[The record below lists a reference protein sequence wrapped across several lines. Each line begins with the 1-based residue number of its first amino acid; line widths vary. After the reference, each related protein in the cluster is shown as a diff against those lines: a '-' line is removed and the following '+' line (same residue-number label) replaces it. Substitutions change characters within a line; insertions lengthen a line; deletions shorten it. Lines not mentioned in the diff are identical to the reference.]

1 LFSLISSLFVT
12 CVFGLVLT
20 LISAYWT
27 LEYIQAGKSGSSEPL
42 SQFGPLAVKVSTTVL
57 KYELKEE
64 DLIPGTRGI
73 INQLVKETASI
84 TFRYGILLVYLEHEE
99 IA

>member
-1 LFSLISSLFVT
+1 
-12 CVFGLVLT
+12 
-20 LISAYWT
+20 
-27 LEYIQAGKSGSSEPL
+27 
-42 SQFGPLAVKVSTTVL
+42 VL
-57 KYELKEE
+57 KYELNEE

-84 TFRYGILLVYLEHEE
+84 TFYYGILLVYLEHEE